1 MRVFSTLM
9 SWSNESKSCMRV
21 EKRQLVESFYN
32 SFFNSLVLVKREE
45 KLYESRRN
53 FIIIELL
60 EFVREFSQLSCPS
73 QTTTRVA

>member
-45 KLYESRRN
+45 ELYESRRN